1 MVANNDRAALRIVVL
16 GSGPALA
23 SASQDN
29 TYFLVENEAEG
40 LLIDCGGSPFHKLLK
55 VGAEPNRLKGV
66 ILTHAHPDH
75 LYGLPSLVHELW
87 LHGRRAPLRIFSNRE
102 TQRVALALLDLFD
115 LRSRPVPLE
124 FRVIPT
130 EEEHL
135 AMEDEGLIVH
145 TSPVKHEVPTMGV
158 RITSRATDRAAV
170 FSADTSPCPELVS
183 LARGAKVLFQE
194 CTVEE
199 PHPFHS
205 TPRQVGEIAA
215 EAGVEEVILVHY
227 HRHLVKEPQVTIAEI
242 AKRYPGPV
250 RFAKDFDVYEL

>member
-1 MVANNDRAALRIVVL
+1 VVVNNDRGALRIVVL

-23 SASQDN
+23 SANQDN
-29 TYFLVENEAEG
+29 TYFLVENEGEG

-55 VGAEPNRLKGV
+55 VGAEPNGLKGV

-75 LYGLPSLVHELW
+75 VYGLPSLVHELW
-87 LHGRRAPLRIFSNRE
+87 LYGRRAPLRVFANRE
-102 TQRVALALLDLFD
+102 TLRVALALVDLFD
-115 LRSRPVPLE
+115 LRSKPVPLE
-124 FRVIPT
+124 FEVIPS

-135 AMEDEGLIVH
+135 VMEDWGLIVH
-145 TSPVKHEVPTMGV
+145 TSPVKHEVPTVGV
-158 RITSRATDRAAV
+158 KITSGATGKAAV

-183 LARGAKVLFQE
+183 LAKGAALLFCE
-194 CTVEE
+194 CTVEK

-215 EAGVEEVILVHY
+215 EAGVGEVILVHY
-227 HRHLVKEPQVTIAEI
+227 HRNLVKEPYLTSAEI
-242 AKRYPGPV
+242 GKRYPGPV

>member
-1 MVANNDRAALRIVVL
+1 VVGNDGGGALRIVAL

-29 TYFLVENEAEG
+29 TYFLVESEAEG

-55 VGAEPNRLKGV
+55 AGADPDRLKGV

-75 LYGLPSLVHELW
+75 VYGLPALVHELW
-87 LHGRRAPLRIFSNRE
+87 LHGRRAPLFVFANRQ
-102 TQRVALALLDLFD
+102 TQRVALALLDVFD
-115 LRSRPVPLE
+115 LRSKPVPLE
-124 FRVIPT
+124 FQVIPS

-135 AMEDEGLIVH
+135 VMENERLVVH
-145 TSPVKHEVPTMGV
+145 TSPVKHEVPTVAV
-158 RITSRATDRAAV
+158 RITSRVTDRAAV

-183 LARGAKVLFQE
+183 LAKGAHLLFCE
-194 CTVEE
+194 CSVEE

-205 TPRQVGEIAA
+205 TPSQVGEIAA
-215 EAGVEEVILVHY
+215 DAAVEEVVLVHY
-227 HRHLVKEPQVTIAEI
+227 HHNLVKEPALTMAQI
-242 AKRYPGPV
+242 AKWYPGPV